1 MENIEAQYFVSYE
14 LAQKYLN
21 VEIIDNVL
29 ANLRTTNSS
38 MEKQYTEKEDEKQT
52 ASKNEAHKLEHIIS

>member
-38 MEKQYTEKEDEKQT
+38 MEKQYTEKEDEKQSLLRRQKRLT
-52 ASKNEAHKLEHIIS
+52 ML

>member
-1 MENIEAQYFVSYE
+1 VENIEAQYFVSYE

-38 MEKQYTEKEDEKQT
+38 MEKQYTEKEDEKQSLLRRQKRLT
-52 ASKNEAHKLEHIIS
+52 ML

>member
-38 MEKQYTEKEDEKQT
+38 MEKQYTEKEAEKQSLLRRQKRLT
-52 ASKNEAHKLEHIIS
+52 ML